1 MGTVTAPAS
10 ADEAMAMVHAGL
22 GYLAAA
28 DAAAM
33 AAAEQAR
40 LLRGLEQA
48 DAAGTAA
55 RASVLGAFTAGQ
67 GYAADGAYN
76 GRAWLIHHTGLT
88 RGAAGGHVA
97 WARRAA
103 AHPRVAAAL
112 AAGQV
117 SESYARL
124 MCQWTDK
131 LPEGSREAA
140 EEILLAAAARGLALA
155 DLASLAGEMYQR
167 SRPADADPD
176 GGSPS
181 GFGDRAVRLAVTFQG
196 AGFLTGDLTPECAQI
211 VGTVLDALSA
221 PAGAEDDRTHEQR
234 YHDALQEAMTRLAA
248 SDLLPE
254 RAGQPVKAWVHISL
268 ADLIRLQ
275 GGSALLEEWTGQ
287 VRAQWAARRARAS
300 EGTGTEGAWLDGAA
314 AE

>member
-67 GYAADGAYN
+67 GYAADAAYN
-76 GRAWLIHHTGLT
+76 ARSWLIHHTGIT
-88 RGAAGGHVA
+88 RGAATGHVA

-103 AHPRVAAAL
+103 GHPRVAAAL

-117 SESYARL
+117 SESYARAV
-124 MCQWTDK
+124 CQWTDK
-131 LPEGSREAA
+131 LPGDSRDAA

-155 DLASLAGEMYQR
+155 DLGALAGEMYQR
-167 SRPADADPD
+167 SRPADPDQDPGQD
-176 GGSPS
+176 DPA
-181 GFGDRAVRLAVTFQG
+181 GFADRAVRLALTF
-196 AGFLTGDLTPECAQI
+196 
-211 VGTVLDALSA
+211 
-221 PAGAEDDRTHEQR
+221 H
-234 YHDALQEAMTRLAA
+234 
-248 SDLLPE
+248 
-254 RAGQPVKAWVHISL
+254 
-268 ADLIRLQ
+268 
-275 GGSALLEEWTGQ
+275 
-287 VRAQWAARRARAS
+287 
-300 EGTGTEGAWLDGAA
+300 
-314 AE
+314 